1 MMKKFTKI
9 IAASAVAAIS
19 ITTAG
24 ANLKTTDFVSAKAD
38 GEINDIISVVSPEN
52 AKSFSID
59 NRKITD
65 FYESYEPNLS
75 SDEKFYGCDEY
86 LTTPVTLK
94 WTCDNGWYYQVY
106 LSDERHFVNSEKYLT
121 TETSL
126 TIDNIIPNREYY
138 WKVKVTDNDGG
149 QKFSNVYTFTPT
161 AYVRTMDIDGV
172 KNMRDVGGL
181 VTTDG
186 KTIQYGIMYRSAHFD
201 SITEKGKEQIKRLGV
216 KTDVDLRGES
226 NTVSPLGENVRRL
239 NYNAPYY
246 VDEADGNGI
255 QSGLNGA
262 ESYVK
267 EFVKEFKACADP
279 DNYPIGFHCSLGRDR
294 TGTLAAMLYAVSGV
308 SRYDIVKEYE
318 LSWLSTAAANNV
330 SIQIGAI
337 NKLCDFIESK
347 DGETFKDKACNFLL
361 SIGVTQAELNSVRD
375 ILTGVTAIPEYVPS
389 VPSVPTTPDAPPLP
403 IFADGNFGYT
413 GEKITGVNVYDG
425 SAVAV
430 MTAEEAASQNVPAGY
445 TGSVIKMTASEQTA
459 AKYQMDIAL
468 DFSSQKLTRSKIEG
482 ISFRVYVCSTPKDN
496 KKHPEVR
503 IPKPGGNWILRHN
516 VTATKDQ
523 WITITLTDSEID
535 DLCGI
540 NGGTLGKFALALR
553 SEAATTMYIDEI
565 TVTKKPT
572 SDDVPPTIT
581 VKADNVKATD
591 GAYPMEDYTVTDNSG
606 SANVSLE
613 WSNGA
618 LDGKGRL
625 TAGTHTCVITATDSS
640 GNETKKTVTYTVA
653 KETEVALYKITF
665 RSGVADDIVVAYADG
680 ENKADFTPAVPNKKY
695 YEGVWEDFQPENNQT
710 QIVNAKY
717 TAIKY
722 TVTFKADGK
731 TVDKQTYTV
740 ENKNVTEPKVPEKEG
755 YTGKWKDYNLNGGD
769 RTVIAVYE
777 KIGGTDPVNPN
788 PTESTDSTDS
798 TSSSGSAQS
807 TKESGCGGSLGGT
820 SATLAALHGGGCVK
834 EKTQISSAGSAFP
847 GNVLARFVLFLA
859 GITNNA

>member
-1 MMKKFTKI
+1 MKKFTKI

-820 SATLAALHGGGCVK
+820 SAALAALGMAAVALK
-834 EKTQISSAGSAFP
+834 KK
-847 GNVLARFVLFLA
+847 RK
-859 GITNNA
+859 

>member
-1 MMKKFTKI
+1 MKI

-75 SDEKFYGCDEY
+75 SNEKFYGCDEY

-216 KTDVDLRGES
+216 KTDIDLRGES

-255 QSGLNGA
+255 QCGLNGA

-267 EFVKEFKACADP
+267 EFVKEFKACADS

-318 LSWLSTAAANNV
+318 LSWLSTAAANNPH
-330 SIQIGAI
+330 IQTGSI
-337 NKLCDFIESK
+337 NKLCNFIESK

-389 VPSVPTTPDAPPLP
+389 VPSVPATPDAPSLP

-425 SAVAV
+425 SAVAA

-496 KKHPEVR
+496 NKHPEVR
-503 IPKPGGNWILRHN
+503 IPKPDGNWVLRRN

-581 VKADNVKATD
+581 VKADNVKATV
-591 GAYPMEDYTVTDNSG
+591 GAYPMEGYTVTDNSG
-606 SANVSLE
+606 SVNVSVE

-625 TAGTHTCVITATDSS
+625 TAGTHTCVITATDDSD
-640 GNETKKTVTYTVA
+640 NETKKTVTYTVA

-665 RSGVADDIVVAYADG
+665 RSGVADDIIVVYADG
-680 ENKADFTPAVPNKKY
+680 ENKADFTPTVPNKKY

-740 ENKNVTEPKVPEKEG
+740 ENKNITEPKVPEKEG

-777 KIGGTDPVNPN
+777 KIGGTDPVDPN

-798 TSSSGSAQS
+798 AESADSTSASGSTQP
-807 TKESGCGGSLGGT
+807 TKEGGCGGSLGGT
-820 SATLAALHGGGCVK
+820 SATLAALGMAAVALK
-834 EKTQISSAGSAFP
+834 KK
-847 GNVLARFVLFLA
+847 RK
-859 GITNNA
+859 

>member
-1 MMKKFTKI
+1 MKKFMKI

-389 VPSVPTTPDAPPLP
+389 VPSVPTTPDAPSLP

-413 GEKITGVNVYDG
+413 GEKIAGVNVYDG

-445 TGSVIKMTASEQTA
+445 TGSVIKMTASEQSA
-459 AKYQMDIAL
+459 AKYQMDIVL

-503 IPKPGGNWILRHN
+503 IPKPDGWILRRN

-553 SEAATTMYIDEI
+553 SEAATTMYIDEV

-581 VKADNVKATD
+581 VKADNIKATD
-591 GAYPMEDYTVTDNSG
+591 GAYPMEGYTVTDNSG

-625 TAGTHTCVITATDSS
+625 TAGTHTCVITATDNS

-665 RSGVADDIVVAYADG
+665 RSGVADDIIVAYADG

-788 PTESTDSTDS
+788 PTESTESTESADSTDS
-798 TSSSGSAQS
+798 TSASGSAQS

-820 SATLAALHGGGCVK
+820 GAALAALGMAAVALK
-834 EKTQISSAGSAFP
+834 KK
-847 GNVLARFVLFLA
+847 RK
-859 GITNNA
+859 

>member
-75 SDEKFYGCDEY
+75 SNEKFYGCDEY

-330 SIQIGAI
+330 FIQIGSI

-375 ILTGVTAIPEYVPS
+375 ILTGVTEIPEYVPS
-389 VPSVPTTPDAPPLP
+389 VPSVPTTPDDPPLP

-413 GEKITGVNVYDG
+413 GEKIAGVNVYDG

-459 AKYQMDIAL
+459 AKYQMDIVL

-503 IPKPGGNWILRHN
+503 IPKPGGDWVLRHN

-581 VKADNVKATD
+581 VKADNIKATD

-606 SANVSLE
+606 NVNVSLE

-625 TAGTHTCVITATDSS
+625 TVGTHTCVITATDNS

-665 RSGVADDIVVAYADG
+665 RSGVADDIIVVYADG
-680 ENKADFTPAVPNKKY
+680 ENKEDFTPAVPNKKY

-788 PTESTDSTDS
+788 PTESADSTDS
-798 TSSSGSAQS
+798 TSASGSAQS

-820 SATLAALHGGGCVK
+820 SATLAALGMAAVALK
-834 EKTQISSAGSAFP
+834 KK
-847 GNVLARFVLFLA
+847 RK
-859 GITNNA
+859 

>member
-75 SDEKFYGCDEY
+75 SNEKFYGCDEY

-161 AYVRTMDIDGV
+161 AFVRTMDIDGV

-318 LSWLSTAAANNV
+318 LSWLSTAAANNAF
-330 SIQIGAI
+330 IQIGAI

-375 ILTGVTAIPEYVPS
+375 ILTGVTAIPEYVPD

-445 TGSVIKMTASEQTA
+445 TGSVIKMTASEQTS
-459 AKYQMDIAL
+459 AKYQMDIVL

-503 IPKPGGNWILRHN
+503 IPKPDGNWVLRRN

-535 DLCGI
+535 ELCGI

-553 SEAATTMYIDEI
+553 SEAATTMYIDEV

-581 VKADNVKATD
+581 VKADNIKATD
-591 GAYPMEDYTVTDNSG
+591 GAYPMEGYTVTDNSG

-625 TAGTHTCVITATDSS
+625 TAGTHTCVITATDNS

-665 RSGVADDIVVAYADG
+665 RSGVADDIIVAYADG
-680 ENKADFTPAVPNKKY
+680 ENKEDFTPAVPNKKY

-788 PTESTDSTDS
+788 PTESTDSTESADSTDS
-798 TSSSGSAQS
+798 TSASGSAQS

-820 SATLAALHGGGCVK
+820 SATLAALGMAAVALK
-834 EKTQISSAGSAFP
+834 KK
-847 GNVLARFVLFLA
+847 RK
-859 GITNNA
+859 

>member
-1 MMKKFTKI
+1 MKKFMKI

-75 SDEKFYGCDEY
+75 SNEKFYGCDEY

-413 GEKITGVNVYDG
+413 GEKIAGVNVYDG

-445 TGSVIKMTASEQTA
+445 TGSVIKMTASEQSA
-459 AKYQMDIAL
+459 AKYQMDIVL

-503 IPKPGGNWILRHN
+503 IPKPGGDWVLRHN

-581 VKADNVKATD
+581 VKADNIKATD
-591 GAYPMEDYTVTDNSG
+591 GAYPMEGYTVTDNSG

-625 TAGTHTCVITATDSS
+625 TAGTHTCVITATDNS

-740 ENKNVTEPKVPEKEG
+740 ENKSITEPKVPEKEG

-788 PTESTDSTDS
+788 PMESTDSTESADSTDS
-798 TSSSGSAQS
+798 TSASGSAQS

-820 SATLAALHGGGCVK
+820 SAALAALGMAAVALK
-834 EKTQISSAGSAFP
+834 KK
-847 GNVLARFVLFLA
+847 RK
-859 GITNNA
+859 

>member
-1 MMKKFTKI
+1 MKI

-216 KTDVDLRGES
+216 KTDIDLRGES

-330 SIQIGAI
+330 FIQTGSI

-389 VPSVPTTPDAPPLP
+389 VPSVPTTPDAPSLP

-413 GEKITGVNVYDG
+413 GEKIAGVNVYDG

-445 TGSVIKMTASEQTA
+445 TDSVIKMTASEQTA
-459 AKYQMDIAL
+459 EKYQMDIVL

-503 IPKPGGNWILRHN
+503 IPKPDGNWVLRRN

-553 SEAATTMYIDEI
+553 SEAATTMYIDEV

-581 VKADNVKATD
+581 VKADNIKATD
-591 GAYPMEDYTVTDNSG
+591 GAYPMEGYTVTDNSG
-606 SANVSLE
+606 SVNVSLE

-625 TAGTHTCVITATDSS
+625 TAGTHTCVITATDDS

-665 RSGVADDIVVAYADG
+665 RSGVADDIIVAYADG

-695 YEGVWEDFQPENNQT
+695 YEGVWEDFEPENNQT

-788 PTESTDSTDS
+788 PTESTESTDSTESADSTDS
-798 TSSSGSAQS
+798 TSASGSAQS

-820 SATLAALHGGGCVK
+820 SAALAALGMAAVALK
-834 EKTQISSAGSAFP
+834 KK
-847 GNVLARFVLFLA
+847 RK
-859 GITNNA
+859 

>member
-1 MMKKFTKI
+1 MKKFMKI

-255 QSGLNGA
+255 QSGLHGA

-375 ILTGVTAIPEYVPS
+375 ILTGVTEIPEYVPS
-389 VPSVPTTPDAPPLP
+389 VPSVPTTPDAPSLP

-413 GEKITGVNVYDG
+413 GEKIAGVNVYDG
-425 SAVAV
+425 SAVTV

-445 TGSVIKMTASEQTA
+445 TDSVIKMTASEQTA
-459 AKYQMDIAL
+459 EKYQMDIVL

-503 IPKPGGNWILRHN
+503 IPKPGGNWVLRRN

-535 DLCGI
+535 DLCGM

-553 SEAATTMYIDEI
+553 SEDATTMYIDEV

-581 VKADNVKATD
+581 VKADNIKTTV
-591 GAYPMEDYTVTDNSG
+591 GAYPMEGYTVTDNSG
-606 SANVSLE
+606 SVNVSLE

-625 TAGTHTCVITATDSS
+625 TAGTHTCVITATDDSD
-640 GNETKKTVTYTVA
+640 NETKKTVTYTVA
-653 KETEVALYKITF
+653 KEAEVALHKITF
-665 RSGVADDIVVAYADG
+665 RSGVADDIIVAYADG
-680 ENKADFTPAVPNKKY
+680 ENKEDFTPAVPNKKY

-788 PTESTDSTDS
+788 PTESTDSTESADSTDS
-798 TSSSGSAQS
+798 TSASGSAQS

-820 SATLAALHGGGCVK
+820 SAALAALGMAAVALK
-834 EKTQISSAGSAFP
+834 KK
-847 GNVLARFVLFLA
+847 RK
-859 GITNNA
+859 

>member
-389 VPSVPTTPDAPPLP
+389 VPSVRTTPDAPPLP

-788 PTESTDSTDS
+788 PTESTDSTESADSTDS

-820 SATLAALHGGGCVK
+820 SAALAALGMAAVALK
-834 EKTQISSAGSAFP
+834 KK
-847 GNVLARFVLFLA
+847 RK
-859 GITNNA
+859 

>member
-1 MMKKFTKI
+1 MKKFTKI

-389 VPSVPTTPDAPPLP
+389 VPSVPTTPDDPPLP

-445 TGSVIKMTASEQTA
+445 TGSVIKMTASEQSA
-459 AKYQMDIAL
+459 AKYQMDIVL

-503 IPKPGGNWILRHN
+503 IPKPDGNWVLRRN

-553 SEAATTMYIDEI
+553 SEAATTMYIDEV

-581 VKADNVKATD
+581 VKADNIKATD

-606 SANVSLE
+606 SVNVSLE

-625 TAGTHTCVITATDSS
+625 TAGTHTCVITATDDS

-665 RSGVADDIVVAYADG
+665 RSGVADDIIVAYADG
-680 ENKADFTPAVPNKKY
+680 ENKEDFTPAVPNKKY
-695 YEGVWEDFQPENNQT
+695 YEGVWEDFEPENNQT

-798 TSSSGSAQS
+798 TESADSTDSTSASGSAQS

-820 SATLAALHGGGCVK
+820 SAALAALGMAAVALK
-834 EKTQISSAGSAFP
+834 KK
-847 GNVLARFVLFLA
+847 RK
-859 GITNNA
+859 

>member
-1 MMKKFTKI
+1 MKKFTKI

-216 KTDVDLRGES
+216 KTDVDLRGEN

-318 LSWLSTAAANNV
+318 LSWLSTAAANNQG
-330 SIQIGAI
+330 IQIGSI
-337 NKLCDFIESK
+337 NKLCNFIESK

-413 GEKITGVNVYDG
+413 GEKIAGVNVYDG

-430 MTAEEAASQNVPAGY
+430 MTAEEAARQNVPAGY

-459 AKYQMDIAL
+459 EKYQMDIVL

-553 SEAATTMYIDEI
+553 SEAATTMYIDEV

-581 VKADNVKATD
+581 VKADNIKATD

-625 TAGTHTCVITATDSS
+625 TAGTHTCVITATDNS

-665 RSGVADDIVVAYADG
+665 RSGVADDIIVAYADG
-680 ENKADFTPAVPNKKY
+680 ENKEDFTPAVPNKKY

-740 ENKNVTEPKVPEKEG
+740 ENKNITEPKVPEKEG

-788 PTESTDSTDS
+788 PTESTESTDSTDSTDS
-798 TSSSGSAQS
+798 TSASGSAQS

-820 SATLAALHGGGCVK
+820 SATLAALGMAAVALK
-834 EKTQISSAGSAFP
+834 RK
-847 GNVLARFVLFLA
+847 RK
-859 GITNNA
+859 

>member
-1 MMKKFTKI
+1 MKKFTKI

-75 SDEKFYGCDEY
+75 SNEKFYGCDEY

-267 EFVKEFKACADP
+267 EFAKEFKACADP

-389 VPSVPTTPDAPPLP
+389 VPSVPTTPDAPSLP

-413 GEKITGVNVYDG
+413 GEKIAGVNVYDG

-503 IPKPGGNWILRHN
+503 IPKPGGDWILRHN

-581 VKADNVKATD
+581 VKADDVKATD
-591 GAYPMEDYTVTDNSG
+591 GAYPIEDYAVTDNSG
-606 SANVSLE
+606 NVNVSLE
-613 WSNGA
+613 WSDGA

-625 TAGTHTCVITATDSS
+625 TAGTHTCVITATDNS

-653 KETEVALYKITF
+653 KETEVTLYKITF
-665 RSGVADDIVVAYADG
+665 RSGVADDIIVAYADG
-680 ENKADFTPAVPNKKY
+680 ENKDDFTPAVPNKKY

-777 KIGGTDPVNPN
+777 KIGGTEPVDPN
-788 PTESTDSTDS
+788 PTESTESADSTDS
-798 TSSSGSAQS
+798 TSASGSTQP
-807 TKESGCGGSLGGT
+807 TKEGGCGGSLGGT
-820 SATLAALHGGGCVK
+820 SATLAALGMAAVALK
-834 EKTQISSAGSAFP
+834 KK
-847 GNVLARFVLFLA
+847 RK
-859 GITNNA
+859 

>member
-38 GEINDIISVVSPEN
+38 GEIKDIISVVSPEN

-330 SIQIGAI
+330 SIQTGSI
-337 NKLCDFIESK
+337 NKLCNFIESK

-413 GEKITGVNVYDG
+413 GKKIAGVNVYDG

-459 AKYQMDIAL
+459 EKHQMDIVL

-503 IPKPGGNWILRHN
+503 IPKPDGNWILRHN

-581 VKADNVKATD
+581 VKADNIKATD
-591 GAYPMEDYTVTDNSG
+591 GAYPIEDYTVTDNSG
-606 SANVSLE
+606 SVNVSLE

-625 TAGTHTCVITATDSS
+625 TAGTHTCVITATDNS
-640 GNETKKTVTYTVA
+640 GNETQKTVTYTVA

-665 RSGVADDIVVAYADG
+665 RSGVADDIIVAYADG
-680 ENKADFTPAVPNKKY
+680 ENKEDFTPAVPNKKY

-740 ENKNVTEPKVPEKEG
+740 ENKNITEPKVPEKEG

-777 KIGGTDPVNPN
+777 KIGGIDPVNPN
-788 PTESTDSTDS
+788 PTESTESTDSTDSTDS
-798 TSSSGSAQS
+798 TSASGSAQS

-820 SATLAALHGGGCVK
+820 SAALAALGMAAVALK
-834 EKTQISSAGSAFP
+834 KK
-847 GNVLARFVLFLA
+847 RK
-859 GITNNA
+859 

>member
-1 MMKKFTKI
+1 MKKFTKI

-318 LSWLSTAAANNV
+318 LSWLSTAAANNPH
-330 SIQIGAI
+330 IQIGSI
-337 NKLCDFIESK
+337 NKLCNFIESK

-389 VPSVPTTPDAPPLP
+389 VPTTPDVPSLP

-413 GEKITGVNVYDG
+413 GEKIAGVNVYDG

-459 AKYQMDIAL
+459 AKYQMDIVL

-496 KKHPEVR
+496 NKHPEVR
-503 IPKPGGNWILRHN
+503 IPKPDGWVLRRN

-553 SEAATTMYIDEI
+553 SEAATTMYIDEV

-581 VKADNVKATD
+581 VKADDIKATD

-625 TAGTHTCVITATDSS
+625 TAGTHTCVITATDDSD
-640 GNETKKTVTYTVA
+640 NETKKTVTYTVA

-665 RSGVADDIVVAYADG
+665 RSGVADDIIVAYADG

-740 ENKNVTEPKVPEKEG
+740 ENKNITEPKVPEKEG

-788 PTESTDSTDS
+788 PTESTDSAESTDSTDS
-798 TSSSGSAQS
+798 TSASGSAQS

-820 SATLAALHGGGCVK
+820 SATLAALGMAAVALK
-834 EKTQISSAGSAFP
+834 KK
-847 GNVLARFVLFLA
+847 RK
-859 GITNNA
+859 

>member
-1 MMKKFTKI
+1 MKI

-75 SDEKFYGCDEY
+75 SNEKFYGCDEY

-389 VPSVPTTPDAPPLP
+389 VPTTPDAPSLP

-413 GEKITGVNVYDG
+413 GEKIAGVNVYDG

-445 TGSVIKMTASEQTA
+445 TGSVIKMTA
-459 AKYQMDIAL
+459 AKYQMDIVL

-503 IPKPGGNWILRHN
+503 IPKPDGNWVLRRN

-553 SEAATTMYIDEI
+553 SEAATTMYIDEV

-581 VKADNVKATD
+581 VKADNVKATV

-625 TAGTHTCVITATDSS
+625 TAGTHTCVITATDNS

-665 RSGVADDIVVAYADG
+665 RSGVADDIIVAYADG

-695 YEGVWEDFQPENNQT
+695 YEGVWEDFEPENNQT

-788 PTESTDSTDS
+788 PTESTDSTESADSTDS
-798 TSSSGSAQS
+798 TSASGSAQS
-807 TKESGCGGSLGGT
+807 TKESGCGGSLDGT
-820 SATLAALHGGGCVK
+820 SAALAALGMAAVALK
-834 EKTQISSAGSAFP
+834 KK
-847 GNVLARFVLFLA
+847 RK
-859 GITNNA
+859 

>member
-1 MMKKFTKI
+1 MKI

-75 SDEKFYGCDEY
+75 SNEKFYGCDEY

-413 GEKITGVNVYDG
+413 GEKIAGVNVYDG

-430 MTAEEAASQNVPAGY
+430 MTEEEAASQNVPAGY

-459 AKYQMDIAL
+459 AKYQMDIVL

-503 IPKPGGNWILRHN
+503 IPKPDGNWVLRRN
-516 VTATKDQ
+516 VTVTKDQ

-565 TVTKKPT
+565 TVTKKTT

-581 VKADNVKATD
+581 VKADNVKATV

-606 SANVSLE
+606 SVNVSLE

-625 TAGTHTCVITATDSS
+625 TAGTHTCVITATDNS

-665 RSGVADDIVVAYADG
+665 RSGVADDIIVAYADG
-680 ENKADFTPAVPNKKY
+680 ENKEDFTPAVPNKKY

-788 PTESTDSTDS
+788 PTESTESTDS
-798 TSSSGSAQS
+798 TSASGSAQS

-820 SATLAALHGGGCVK
+820 SAALAALGMAAVALK
-834 EKTQISSAGSAFP
+834 KK
-847 GNVLARFVLFLA
+847 RK
-859 GITNNA
+859 

>member
-1 MMKKFTKI
+1 MKKFTKI

-318 LSWLSTAAANNV
+318 LSWLSTAAANNQG
-330 SIQIGAI
+330 IQIGSI
-337 NKLCDFIESK
+337 NKLCNFIESK

-375 ILTGVTAIPEYVPS
+375 ILTGVTEIPEYVPS
-389 VPSVPTTPDAPPLP
+389 VPSVPTTPDAPSLP

-413 GEKITGVNVYDG
+413 GEKIAGVNVYDG

-459 AKYQMDIAL
+459 AKYQMDIVL

-503 IPKPGGNWILRHN
+503 IPKPGGDWILRHN

-553 SEAATTMYIDEI
+553 SEAATTMYIDEV

-581 VKADNVKATD
+581 VKADDIKATD

-625 TAGTHTCVITATDSS
+625 TAGTHTCVITATDNS

-665 RSGVADDIVVAYADG
+665 RSGVADDIIVAYADG
-680 ENKADFTPAVPNKKY
+680 ENKEDFTPAVPNKKY

-740 ENKNVTEPKVPEKEG
+740 ENKSITEPKVPEKEG

-788 PTESTDSTDS
+788 PTESTDSTESAESTDS
-798 TSSSGSAQS
+798 TSASGSAQS

-820 SATLAALHGGGCVK
+820 SAALAALGMAAVALK
-834 EKTQISSAGSAFP
+834 KK
-847 GNVLARFVLFLA
+847 RK
-859 GITNNA
+859 

>member
-65 FYESYEPNLS
+65 FYESYEPNFS

-330 SIQIGAI
+330 FIQIGAI

-389 VPSVPTTPDAPPLP
+389 VPSVPTTPDAPSLP

-413 GEKITGVNVYDG
+413 GEKIAGVNVYDG
-425 SAVAV
+425 SAVAA

-459 AKYQMDIAL
+459 AKYQMDIVL

-496 KKHPEVR
+496 NKHPEVR
-503 IPKPGGNWILRHN
+503 IPKPDGWVLRHN

-581 VKADNVKATD
+581 LKADDIKATD
-591 GAYPMEDYTVTDNSG
+591 GAYPIEDYAVTDNSG
-606 SANVSLE
+606 SVNVSVE

-625 TAGTHTCVITATDSS
+625 TVGTHTCVITATDDS

-665 RSGVADDIVVAYADG
+665 RSGVADDIIVAYADG

-777 KIGGTDPVNPN
+777 KIGGTDPVDPN
-788 PTESTDSTDS
+788 PTESTGSTDS
-798 TSSSGSAQS
+798 TSASGSTQP

-820 SATLAALHGGGCVK
+820 SATLAALGMAAVALK
-834 EKTQISSAGSAFP
+834 KK
-847 GNVLARFVLFLA
+847 RK
-859 GITNNA
+859 

>member
-1 MMKKFTKI
+1 MKKFMKI

-75 SDEKFYGCDEY
+75 SNEKFYGCDEY

-337 NKLCDFIESK
+337 NKLCNFIESK

-389 VPSVPTTPDAPPLP
+389 VPSVPTTPDAPSLP

-413 GEKITGVNVYDG
+413 GEKIAGVNVYDG
-425 SAVAV
+425 SAVVA

-445 TGSVIKMTASEQTA
+445 TGSVIKMTASEQSA
-459 AKYQMDIAL
+459 AKYQMDIVL

-503 IPKPGGNWILRHN
+503 IPKPDGNWVLRHN

-581 VKADNVKATD
+581 VKADNIKATD
-591 GAYPMEDYTVTDNSG
+591 GAYPMEDYAVTDNSG
-606 SANVSLE
+606 NVNVSLE

-625 TAGTHTCVITATDSS
+625 TVGTHTCVITATDDS

-653 KETEVALYKITF
+653 KETEVALHKITF
-665 RSGVADDIVVAYADG
+665 RSGVADDIIVTYADG
-680 ENKADFTPAVPNKKY
+680 ENKEDFTPAVPNKKY

-740 ENKNVTEPKVPEKEG
+740 ENKNVTEPKVPEKAG

-777 KIGGTDPVNPN
+777 KIGGTDPVDPN
-788 PTESTDSTDS
+788 PTESTGSTDSTDSTDS
-798 TSSSGSAQS
+798 TSASGSTQP
-807 TKESGCGGSLGGT
+807 TKKSGCGGSLGGT
-820 SATLAALHGGGCVK
+820 SAALAALGMAAVALK
-834 EKTQISSAGSAFP
+834 KK
-847 GNVLARFVLFLA
+847 RK
-859 GITNNA
+859 

>member
-1 MMKKFTKI
+1 MKKFMKI

-75 SDEKFYGCDEY
+75 SNEKFYGCDEY

-330 SIQIGAI
+330 SIQTGAI

-413 GEKITGVNVYDG
+413 GEKIAGVNVYDG

-459 AKYQMDIAL
+459 AKYQMDIVL

-503 IPKPGGNWILRHN
+503 IPKPGGWILMHN

-553 SEAATTMYIDEI
+553 SEAATTMYIDEV

-581 VKADNVKATD
+581 VKADNIKATD

-625 TAGTHTCVITATDSS
+625 TAGTHTCVITATDNS
-640 GNETKKTVTYTVA
+640 GNENKKTVTYTVA

-665 RSGVADDIVVAYADG
+665 RSGVADDIIVAYADG
-680 ENKADFTPAVPNKKY
+680 ENKEDFTPAVPNKKY

-740 ENKNVTEPKVPEKEG
+740 ENKNITEPKVPEKEG

-788 PTESTDSTDS
+788 PTESTDSAESADSTDS
-798 TSSSGSAQS
+798 TSASGSAQS

-820 SATLAALHGGGCVK
+820 SATLAALGMAAVALK
-834 EKTQISSAGSAFP
+834 KK
-847 GNVLARFVLFLA
+847 RK
-859 GITNNA
+859 

>member
-1 MMKKFTKI
+1 MKKFTKI

-126 TIDNIIPNREYY
+126 TIDNIIPNREYD

-788 PTESTDSTDS
+788 PTESTDSTESADSTDS

-820 SATLAALHGGGCVK
+820 SAALAALGMAAVALK
-834 EKTQISSAGSAFP
+834 KK
-847 GNVLARFVLFLA
+847 RK
-859 GITNNA
+859 

>member
-1 MMKKFTKI
+1 MKKFTKI

-59 NRKITD
+59 NQKITD
-65 FYESYEPNLS
+65 FYESYEPNLGS
-75 SDEKFYGCDEY
+75 NEKFYGCDEY

-413 GEKITGVNVYDG
+413 GEKIAGVNVYDG

-459 AKYQMDIAL
+459 EKHQMDIVL

-503 IPKPGGNWILRHN
+503 IPKPDGNWILRHN

-553 SEAATTMYIDEI
+553 SEAATTMYIDEV

-581 VKADNVKATD
+581 VKADNIKATV

-625 TAGTHTCVITATDSS
+625 TAGTHTCVITATDNS

-665 RSGVADDIVVAYADG
+665 RSGVADDIIVAYADG

-695 YEGVWEDFQPENNQT
+695 YEGVWEDFEPENNQT

-717 TAIKY
+717 TAITY

-740 ENKNVTEPKVPEKEG
+740 ENKNITEPKVPEKEG
-755 YTGKWKDYNLNGGD
+755 YTGKWKNYNLNGGD

-788 PTESTDSTDS
+788 PTESTESADSTDS
-798 TSSSGSAQS
+798 TSASGSAQS

-820 SATLAALHGGGCVK
+820 SAALAALGMAAVALK
-834 EKTQISSAGSAFP
+834 KK
-847 GNVLARFVLFLA
+847 RK
-859 GITNNA
+859 

>member
-1 MMKKFTKI
+1 MKKLTKI

-38 GEINDIISVVSPEN
+38 GELNDIISVVSPEN

-330 SIQIGAI
+330 SIQIGSI

-375 ILTGVTAIPEYVPS
+375 ILTGVTEIPEYVPS

-413 GEKITGVNVYDG
+413 GEKIAGVNVYDG

-459 AKYQMDIAL
+459 EKYQMDIVL

-553 SEAATTMYIDEI
+553 SEAATTMYIDEV

-591 GAYPMEDYTVTDNSG
+591 GAYPMEGYTVTDNSG
-606 SANVSLE
+606 SANVSLK

-625 TAGTHTCVITATDSS
+625 TAGTHTCVITATDNS

-665 RSGVADDIVVAYADG
+665 RSGVADDIIVAYADG

-788 PTESTDSTDS
+788 PTESTESTDSTDSTDS
-798 TSSSGSAQS
+798 TSASGSAQS

-820 SATLAALHGGGCVK
+820 SAALAALGMAAVALK
-834 EKTQISSAGSAFP
+834 KK
-847 GNVLARFVLFLA
+847 RK
-859 GITNNA
+859 

>member
-1 MMKKFTKI
+1 MKKFTKI

-267 EFVKEFKACADP
+267 EFVKEFKACPDP

-788 PTESTDSTDS
+788 PTESTDSTESADSTDS

-820 SATLAALHGGGCVK
+820 SAALAALGMAAVALK
-834 EKTQISSAGSAFP
+834 KK
-847 GNVLARFVLFLA
+847 RK
-859 GITNNA
+859 

>member
-503 IPKPGGNWILRHN
+503 IPKPGDNWILRHN

-788 PTESTDSTDS
+788 PTESTDSTESADSTDS

-820 SATLAALHGGGCVK
+820 SAALAALGMAAVALK
-834 EKTQISSAGSAFP
+834 KK
-847 GNVLARFVLFLA
+847 RK
-859 GITNNA
+859 

>member
-1 MMKKFTKI
+1 MKI

-318 LSWLSTAAANNV
+318 LSWLSTAAANNPH
-330 SIQIGAI
+330 IQTGSI

-389 VPSVPTTPDAPPLP
+389 VPSVPATPDAPSLP

-413 GEKITGVNVYDG
+413 GEKIAGVNVYDG
-425 SAVAV
+425 SAVAA

-459 AKYQMDIAL
+459 EKYQMDIVL

-503 IPKPGGNWILRHN
+503 IPKPDGNWILRHN

-553 SEAATTMYIDEI
+553 SEAATTMYIDEV

-581 VKADNVKATD
+581 VKAENVKATD
-591 GAYPMEDYTVTDNSG
+591 GAYPMEGYTVTDNSG
-606 SANVSLE
+606 SVNVSLE

-625 TAGTHTCVITATDSS
+625 TAGTHTCVITATDDS

-680 ENKADFTPAVPNKKY
+680 ENKEDFTPDVPNKKY

-788 PTESTDSTDS
+788 PTESTDSTESADSTDSTDS
-798 TSSSGSAQS
+798 TSASGSAQS

-820 SATLAALHGGGCVK
+820 SAALAALGMAAVALK
-834 EKTQISSAGSAFP
+834 KK
-847 GNVLARFVLFLA
+847 RK
-859 GITNNA
+859 

>member
-1 MMKKFTKI
+1 MKI

-161 AYVRTMDIDGV
+161 AYVRTIDIDGV

-201 SITEKGKEQIKRLGV
+201 SITEKGKAQIKRLGV

-330 SIQIGAI
+330 FIQIGAI
-337 NKLCDFIESK
+337 NKLCNFIESK

-389 VPSVPTTPDAPPLP
+389 VPSVPTTPDAPSLP

-425 SAVAV
+425 SAVVA

-445 TGSVIKMTASEQTA
+445 TGSVIKMTASEQSA
-459 AKYQMDIAL
+459 AKYQMDIVL

-503 IPKPGGNWILRHN
+503 IPKPDGNWVLRRN

-553 SEAATTMYIDEI
+553 SEAATTMYIDEV

-581 VKADNVKATD
+581 VKADNIKATD

-625 TAGTHTCVITATDSS
+625 TAGTHTCVITATDNS

-665 RSGVADDIVVAYADG
+665 RSGVADDIIVVYADG
-680 ENKADFTPAVPNKKY
+680 ENKEDFTPAVPNKKY
-695 YEGVWEDFQPENNQT
+695 YEGVWEDFEPENNQT

-788 PTESTDSTDS
+788 PTESTDSTESAESADSTDS
-798 TSSSGSAQS
+798 TSASGSAQS

-820 SATLAALHGGGCVK
+820 SAALAALGMAAVALK
-834 EKTQISSAGSAFP
+834 KK
-847 GNVLARFVLFLA
+847 RK
-859 GITNNA
+859 

>member
-1 MMKKFTKI
+1 MKKFTKI

-788 PTESTDSTDS
+788 PTESTDSTESADSTDS

-807 TKESGCGGSLGGT
+807 TKESGCGGSLCGT
-820 SATLAALHGGGCVK
+820 SAALAALGMAAVALK
-834 EKTQISSAGSAFP
+834 KK
-847 GNVLARFVLFLA
+847 RK
-859 GITNNA
+859 

>member
-1 MMKKFTKI
+1 MKKFMKI

-226 NTVSPLGENVRRL
+226 STVSPLGENVRRL

-318 LSWLSTAAANNV
+318 LSWLSTAAANNQG
-330 SIQIGAI
+330 IQIGSI
-337 NKLCDFIESK
+337 NKLCNFIESK

-413 GEKITGVNVYDG
+413 GEKIAGVNVYDG

-445 TGSVIKMTASEQTA
+445 TGSVIKMTASEQSA
-459 AKYQMDIAL
+459 AKYQMDIVL

-503 IPKPGGNWILRHN
+503 IPKPDGWILRHN

-553 SEAATTMYIDEI
+553 SEAATTMYIDEV

-581 VKADNVKATD
+581 VKAENVKATV
-591 GAYPMEDYTVTDNSG
+591 GAYPMEGYTVTDNSG
-606 SANVSLE
+606 SVNVSVE

-625 TAGTHTCVITATDSS
+625 TAGTHTCVIIATDNS

-680 ENKADFTPAVPNKKY
+680 ENKEDFTPAVPNKKY

-740 ENKNVTEPKVPEKEG
+740 ENKSITEPKVPEKEG

-798 TSSSGSAQS
+798 TDSTSASGSAQS

-820 SATLAALHGGGCVK
+820 SAALAALGMAAVALK
-834 EKTQISSAGSAFP
+834 KK
-847 GNVLARFVLFLA
+847 RK
-859 GITNNA
+859 

>member
-318 LSWLSTAAANNV
+318 LSWLSTAAANNQG
-330 SIQIGAI
+330 IQIGSI
-337 NKLCDFIESK
+337 NKLCNFIESK

-389 VPSVPTTPDAPPLP
+389 VPSVPTTPDAPSLP

-413 GEKITGVNVYDG
+413 GEKIAGVNVYDG
-425 SAVAV
+425 SAVAA

-459 AKYQMDIAL
+459 EKHQMDIVL

-535 DLCGI
+535 ELCGI

-553 SEAATTMYIDEI
+553 SEAATTMYIDEV

-581 VKADNVKATD
+581 VKADNVKATV

-606 SANVSLE
+606 SVNVSVE

-625 TAGTHTCVITATDSS
+625 TAGTHTCVITATDNS
-640 GNETKKTVTYTVA
+640 GNETQKTVTYTVA
-653 KETEVALYKITF
+653 KETEIALYKITF
-665 RSGVADDIVVAYADG
+665 RSGVADDIIVAYADG
-680 ENKADFTPAVPNKKY
+680 ENKEDFTPAVPNKKY

-788 PTESTDSTDS
+788 PTESTDSTESAESTDS
-798 TSSSGSAQS
+798 TSASGSAQS

-820 SATLAALHGGGCVK
+820 SAALAALGMAAVALK
-834 EKTQISSAGSAFP
+834 KK
-847 GNVLARFVLFLA
+847 RK
-859 GITNNA
+859 

>member
-1 MMKKFTKI
+1 MKKFMKI

-75 SDEKFYGCDEY
+75 SNEKFYGCDEY

-389 VPSVPTTPDAPPLP
+389 VPTTPDAPSLP

-413 GEKITGVNVYDG
+413 GEKIAGVNVYDG

-445 TGSVIKMTASEQTA
+445 TGSVIKMTA
-459 AKYQMDIAL
+459 AKYQMDIVL

-503 IPKPGGNWILRHN
+503 IPKPDGNWVLRRN

-553 SEAATTMYIDEI
+553 SEAATTMYIDEV

-581 VKADNVKATD
+581 VKADNVKATV

-625 TAGTHTCVITATDSS
+625 TAGTHTCVITATDNS

-665 RSGVADDIVVAYADG
+665 RSGVADDIIVAYADG

-695 YEGVWEDFQPENNQT
+695 YEGVWEDFEPENNQT

-788 PTESTDSTDS
+788 PTESTDSTESADSTDS
-798 TSSSGSAQS
+798 TSASGSAQS
-807 TKESGCGGSLGGT
+807 TKESGCGGSLDGT
-820 SATLAALHGGGCVK
+820 SAALAALGMAAVALK
-834 EKTQISSAGSAFP
+834 KK
-847 GNVLARFVLFLA
+847 RK
-859 GITNNA
+859 

>member
-1 MMKKFTKI
+1 MKI

-75 SDEKFYGCDEY
+75 SNEKFYGCDEY

-216 KTDVDLRGES
+216 KTDIDLRGES

-267 EFVKEFKACADP
+267 EFVKEFKACAAP

-337 NKLCDFIESK
+337 DKLCNFIESK

-375 ILTGVTAIPEYVPS
+375 ILTGVTAIPEYVPD
-389 VPSVPTTPDAPPLP
+389 VPSVPATPDAPSLP

-459 AKYQMDIAL
+459 AKYQMDIVL

-503 IPKPGGNWILRHN
+503 IPKPDGNWVLRRN

-553 SEAATTMYIDEI
+553 SEAATTMYIDEV

-581 VKADNVKATD
+581 VKADNIKATD

-625 TAGTHTCVITATDSS
+625 TAGTHTCVITATDDSD
-640 GNETKKTVTYTVA
+640 NETKKTVTYTVA
-653 KETEVALYKITF
+653 KENEVALYKITF
-665 RSGVADDIVVAYADG
+665 RSGVADDIIVAYADG

-695 YEGVWEDFQPENNQT
+695 YEGVWEDFEPENNQT

-740 ENKNVTEPKVPEKEG
+740 ENKNITEPKVPEKEG

-788 PTESTDSTDS
+788 PTESTESAGSTESADSTDS
-798 TSSSGSAQS
+798 TSASGSAQS

-820 SATLAALHGGGCVK
+820 SATLAALGMAAVALK
-834 EKTQISSAGSAFP
+834 KK
-847 GNVLARFVLFLA
+847 RK
-859 GITNNA
+859 

>member
-788 PTESTDSTDS
+788 PTDSTDSTESADSTDS

-820 SATLAALHGGGCVK
+820 SAALAALGMAAVALK
-834 EKTQISSAGSAFP
+834 KK
-847 GNVLARFVLFLA
+847 RK
-859 GITNNA
+859 

>member
-216 KTDVDLRGES
+216 KTDIDLRGES

-255 QSGLNGA
+255 QCGLNGA

-267 EFVKEFKACADP
+267 EFVKEFKACADS

-318 LSWLSTAAANNV
+318 LSWLSTAAANNPH
-330 SIQIGAI
+330 IQTSAI
-337 NKLCDFIESK
+337 DKLCNFIESK
-347 DGETFKDKACNFLL
+347 NGETFKDKACNFLL

-375 ILTGVTAIPEYVPS
+375 ILTGVTAIPEYVPD
-389 VPSVPTTPDAPPLP
+389 VPSVPATPDAPSLP

-413 GEKITGVNVYDG
+413 GEKIAGVNVYDG

-459 AKYQMDIAL
+459 AKYQMDIVL

-503 IPKPGGNWILRHN
+503 IPKPDGNWVLRHN

-553 SEAATTMYIDEI
+553 SEAATTMYIDEV

-581 VKADNVKATD
+581 VKADNIKATD
-591 GAYPMEDYTVTDNSG
+591 GAYPMEGYTVTDNSG

-625 TAGTHTCVITATDSS
+625 TAGTHTCVITATDNS

-665 RSGVADDIVVAYADG
+665 RSGVADDIIVAYADG

-695 YEGVWEDFQPENNQT
+695 YEGVWEDFEPENNQT

-788 PTESTDSTDS
+788 PTESTDSTESADSTDS
-798 TSSSGSAQS
+798 TSASGSAQS

-820 SATLAALHGGGCVK
+820 SAALAALGMAAVALK
-834 EKTQISSAGSAFP
+834 KK
-847 GNVLARFVLFLA
+847 RK
-859 GITNNA
+859 